1 MTTALILYGSN
12 VASSTLSS
20 ACVTPIT
27 TGGSE
32 ASVTTT
38 SPASGNGYLEIY
50 SQGGSGVL
58 NASLGV
64 PSGKGW
70 LFDATTLEGQ
80 SIPSGAWSATV
91 ALADT
96 ARSSAVT
103 SITLRAYKR
112 SSTGVY
118 SQICTLTQASP
129 TLNTT
134 RTTYTL
140 STSSAASAWF
150 TTGDKL
156 YLDLYVQDTGWAS
169 DTMAVYESSSGTTG
183 VANDMQVT
191 TPGYNPTTALVV
203 TNAGLNLFVNATST
217 PIVTYVA
224 VGTSSTT
231 PTVTDT
237 KLGAEAFRKAVT
249 SITAGISAGE
259 VLFNMYLGPSDAV
272 GVNIQEVGFFGSST
286 ATSAANS
293 GTLIARG
300 LYVHSKTGLES
311 IQEQFDLSAKSL

>member
-38 SPASGNGYLEIY
+38 SPASGNGYLEIF
-50 SQGGSGVL
+50 SQGGTGVL
-58 NASLGV
+58 KASLGA

-80 SIPSGAWSATV
+80 SIPAGAWSATV

-96 ARSSAVT
+96 ARSNAVG
-103 SITLRAYKR
+103 SVTLRAYKR

-118 SQICTLTQASP
+118 SQICTLTLASP

-134 RTTYTL
+134 RTAYTL
-140 STSSAASAWF
+140 STASAASAWF
-150 TTGDKL
+150 ATGDKL

-169 DTMAVYESSSGTTG
+169 DTIAVYESSSGTTG

-191 TPGYNPTTALVV
+191 TPGYNPTLALVV
-203 TNAGLNLFVNATST
+203 TNVGLNVFVGATST
-217 PIVTYVA
+217 PIITYVA

-237 KLGAEAFRKAVT
+237 QLGAEVFRKGIS
-249 SITAGISAGE
+249 SITPGIAPGE

-272 GVNIQEVGFFGSST
+272 GVNIQEVGFFGGS
-286 ATSAANS
+286 ATGTANS

-311 IQEQFDLSAKSL
+311 IQEQFDLAAKSL